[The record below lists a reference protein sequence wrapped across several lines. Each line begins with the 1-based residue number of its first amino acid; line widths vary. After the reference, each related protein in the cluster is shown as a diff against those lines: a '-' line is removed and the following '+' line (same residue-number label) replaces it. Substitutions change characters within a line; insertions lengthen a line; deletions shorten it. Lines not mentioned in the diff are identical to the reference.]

1 MRERSVLSGYERYK
15 KSTSCGWKYFFYGF
29 MIFFNDAHCSE
40 VCALYLVTGTNLCA
54 GCNEYKTDLWKRL
67 SRCADYI
74 LSKCS

>member
-1 MRERSVLSGYERYK
+1 MFGAVSSKKRYLP
-15 KSTSCGWKYFFYGF
+15 TAPLWFYDFFD
-29 MIFFNDAHCSE
+29 DAHCVE

-74 LSKCS
+74 LTK